1 MTRQN
6 AQPGQMAEH
15 LMQMQ
20 GARVFIVGDVILD
33 QYISGKVSRISP
45 EAPVPVLLE
54 TSQKSVLGGA
64 ANVAAN
70 VASFGATAIL
80 AGRVGTDTDGDLLTR
95 LCQAQG
101 IETGPMV
108 QSADQ
113 PTTRKLRVL
122 AGYQQIVRIDAES
135 TARLD
140 DAMEDAILK
149 SFATFAEA
157 ELSTGTSN
165 GTGTSNAK
173 SLVISDYGK
182 GVCTPRLLR
191 ELIAIAVDAKIPVIT
206 DPKSSDLSR
215 YRGTTFIKPNLSE
228 GREILQRV
236 KPSAWHANLDE
247 EIASLLKV
255 VESECDARHVVL
267 SLSEKGVVASTTGT
281 TNLVRYKSEI
291 LQVADV
297 SGAGDTMIAFL
308 AMAAACDLPL
318 DRNVQLANIAAG
330 TVCGK
335 LGTATLSSAEFME
348 AFQEREGDTRPE
360 KVITHEEASRIA
372 EQYRNA
378 GRSVV
383 FTNGCFDLLHAGHVT
398 LLQHA
403 RDQGDI
409 LFLGLNAD
417 ASIKRL
423 KGPDRPVQNEQDRAS
438 IMSGLGCINYIVLFE
453 EDTPIKLIEAIKPD
467 VIVKGGDYRPD
478 EVVGADVVKAH
489 GGRVEIVPLLEG
501 RSTTRIIER
510 STERRPTENRPST
523 KRS

>member
-149 SFATFAEA
+149 SFTTFAEA
-157 ELSTGTSN
+157 EFSN
-165 GTGTSNAK
+165 GNGSAK

-191 ELIAIAVDAKIPVIT
+191 SLIAIAVDAKIPVIT

-281 TNLVRYKSEI
+281 ADLVRYKSEI

-372 EQYRNA
+372 TQYRNA

-453 EDTPIKLIEAIKPD
+453 EDTPIKLIEAIRPD

-510 STERRPTENRPST
+510 SKENRPNENRPNP

>member
-157 ELSTGTSN
+157 KFSAINSN
-165 GTGTSNAK
+165 GNAK

-191 ELIAIAVDAKIPVIT
+191 SLIAIAIDAKIPVIT

-281 TNLVRYKSEI
+281 ADLVRYKSEI

-372 EQYRNA
+372 TQYRNA

-453 EDTPIKLIEAIKPD
+453 EDTPIKLIEAIRPD

-510 STERRPTENRPST
+510 SKENRPNENRPNA

>member
-80 AGRVGTDTDGDLLTR
+80 AGRIGTDTDGDLLTR

-108 QSADQ
+108 QSTDQ

-149 SFATFAEA
+149 SFTTFAEA
-157 ELSTGTSN
+157 EFSTSN
-165 GTGTSNAK
+165 GNGNAK

-191 ELIAIAVDAKIPVIT
+191 SLIAIAVDAKIPVIT

-281 TNLVRYKSEI
+281 ADLVRYKSEV

-348 AFQEREGDTRPE
+348 AFQEREGDTHPE

-372 EQYRNA
+372 TQYRNA

-453 EDTPIKLIEAIKPD
+453 EDTPIKLIEAIRPD

-510 STERRPTENRPST
+510 SKENRPSENRPNA

>member
-1 MTRQN
+1 MTKQN
-6 AQPGQMAEH
+6 ARPGQMAEH
-15 LMQMQ
+15 LMHMQ

-54 TSQKSVLGGA
+54 ASQKSVLGGA

-80 AGRVGTDTDGDLLTR
+80 AGRIGADSDGELLTR

-101 IETGPMV
+101 IHTGPMV
-108 QSADQ
+108 KCSDQ

-135 TARLD
+135 TERLN
-140 DAMEDAILK
+140 AVAEDAILD
-149 SFATFAEA
+149 SFDSF
-157 ELSTGTSN
+157 LNSTERN
-165 GTGTSNAK
+165 GNHHANDK

-182 GVCTPRLLR
+182 GVCTPRLLSS
-191 ELIAIAVDAKIPVIT
+191 LIAKAVAGGIPVIT

-228 GREILQRV
+228 GREILLRI
-236 KPSAWHANLDE
+236 KPNAWHENLEE

-255 VESECDARHVVL
+255 VEAECGARHVVL
-267 SLSEKGVVASTTGT
+267 SLSENGVVASTAGT
-281 TNLVRYKSEI
+281 ANLLRYKSEV

-308 AMAAACDLPL
+308 AMAAACNLPL

-348 AFQEREGDTRPE
+348 AFQEREGATHPE

-372 EQYRNA
+372 AQYRSA

-409 LFLGLNAD
+409 LMLGLNAD
-417 ASIKRL
+417 SSIKRL

-438 IMSGLGCINYIVLFE
+438 IMSGLGCVNYIVLFE

-467 VIVKGGDYRPD
+467 VIVKGGDYHPD
-478 EVVGADVVKAH
+478 EVVGADVVKSH
-489 GGRVEIVPLLEG
+489 GGRVAIVPLLEG

-510 STERRPTENRPST
+510 SHGKPR
-523 KRS
+523 

>member
-1 MTRQN
+1 M
-6 AQPGQMAEH
+6 
-15 LMQMQ
+15 
-20 GARVFIVGDVILD
+20 V
-33 QYISGKVSRISP
+33 
-45 EAPVPVLLE
+45 
-54 TSQKSVLGGA
+54 KS
-64 ANVAAN
+64 
-70 VASFGATAIL
+70 T
-80 AGRVGTDTDGDLLTR
+80 
-95 LCQAQG
+95 
-101 IETGPMV
+101 
-108 QSADQ
+108 DQ

-149 SFATFAEA
+149 SFEKFAEP
-157 ELSTGTSN
+157 EFSNGN
-165 GTGTSNAK
+165 GTGK

-191 ELIAIAVDAKIPVIT
+191 GLIAIAVDAKIPVIT

-267 SLSEKGVVASTTGT
+267 SLSEKGVVASTAGT
-281 TNLVRYKSEI
+281 TDLVRYKSEI

-510 STERRPTENRPST
+510 SKENRPNENRPST

>member
-1 MTRQN
+1 MTKN
-6 AQPGQMAEH
+6 IVGPAEHTTKSGQMAEH

-20 GARVFIVGDVILD
+20 NARVFIVGDVILD

-54 TSQKSVLGGA
+54 TSQKFVLGGA
-64 ANVAAN
+64 GNVAAN
-70 VASFGATAIL
+70 VTSFGASAIL
-80 AGRVGTDTDGDLLTR
+80 AGRIGIDTDGELLTR
-95 LCQAQG
+95 LCLTHNIDSTATVKNG
-101 IETGPMV
+101 N
-108 QSADQ
+108 Q

-135 TARLD
+135 TERLD
-140 DAMEDAILK
+140 AAGEDAILK
-149 SFATFAEA
+149 SFDAFVASARSNTH
-157 ELSTGTSN
+157 STDNHHGN
-165 GTGTSNAK
+165 YRA
-173 SLVISDYGK
+173 LVISDYGK
-182 GVCTPRLLR
+182 GVCTPRLLNS
-191 ELIAIAVDAKIPVIT
+191 LIAKSNAAGIPVIT

-215 YRGTTFIKPNLSE
+215 YRGSTFIKPNLSE
-228 GREILQRV
+228 GREILRRM
-236 KPSAWHANLDE
+236 KPDAWHADLEE
-247 EIASLLKV
+247 EIGALLKV
-255 VESECDARHVVL
+255 VEAECEARHVVL
-267 SLSEKGVVASTTGT
+267 SLSEKGVVASTSGT
-281 TNLVRYKSEI
+281 KNLVRYKSDV

-348 AFQEREGDTRPE
+348 AFQEREGVTRPE
-360 KVITHEEASRIA
+360 KVVTREEAARIA
-372 EQYRNA
+372 AQYRHG

-398 LLQHA
+398 LLQQA

-417 ASIKRL
+417 SSIRRL
-423 KGPDRPVQNEQDRAS
+423 KGSDRPVQNEQDRAS
-438 IMSGLGCINYIVLFE
+438 IMSGLACINYIVLFE

-467 VIVKGGDYRPD
+467 VIVKGGDYRQNQ
-478 EVVGADVVKAH
+478 VVGADIVMAR
-489 GGRVEIVPLLEG
+489 GGRVAIIPLLQG
-501 RSTTRIIER
+501 RSTTGIIER
-510 STERRPTENRPST
+510 SKSG
-523 KRS
+523 KID

>member
-108 QSADQ
+108 QSTDQ

-157 ELSTGTSN
+157 EFSAINSN
-165 GTGTSNAK
+165 GNGNAK

-191 ELIAIAVDAKIPVIT
+191 SLIAIAVDAKIPVIT

-372 EQYRNA
+372 TQYRNA

-453 EDTPIKLIEAIKPD
+453 EDTPIKLIEAIRPD

-510 STERRPTENRPST
+510 SKENGPNENRPST

>member
-6 AQPGQMAEH
+6 AQSGQMAEH

-70 VASFGATAIL
+70 IASFGATAIL
-80 AGRVGTDTDGDLLTR
+80 AGRIGTDTDGDLLTR

-108 QSADQ
+108 KSTDH

-122 AGYQQIVRIDAES
+122 AGYQQIVRLDAES
-135 TARLD
+135 TGRLD

-149 SFATFAEA
+149 SFEAFAESA
-157 ELSTGTSN
+157 ELAEFSG
-165 GTGTSNAK
+165 APRPK

-191 ELIAIAVDAKIPVIT
+191 SLIAKAVEAGIPVIT

-228 GREILQRV
+228 GREILQRA
-236 KPSAWHANLDE
+236 KPAAWHANLDE

-255 VESECDARHVVL
+255 VESECEARHVVL
-267 SLSEKGVVASTTGT
+267 SLSEKGVVASTAGTGH
-281 TNLVRYKSEI
+281 LVRYKSEI

-348 AFQEREGDTRPE
+348 AFQEREGATRPE

-372 EQYRNA
+372 MQYRDA

-438 IMSGLGCINYIVLFE
+438 IMSGLGCVNYIVLFK
-453 EDTPIKLIEAIKPD
+453 EDTPIRLIEAIRPD

-510 STERRPTENRPST
+510 SNNQ
-523 KRS
+523 RSNS